1 MAHTRLTTAL
11 LMGQLAP
18 VLLGEEAPAAK
29 PTTLAE
35 LHEVQTRVQQSLPL
49 VRPALLA
56 LRTRTG
62 AATGIVV
69 SPEGI
74 VLTAAHVVI
83 DAEEKLIK
91 QKRITTIGNDGKVV
105 MATTLGYDTATDAAM
120 LQLDGK
126 RTDWPFVP
134 LKRSKRPEPGEW
146 CFALG
151 HPGGHDA
158 ARGDVLRVGKVLKV
172 TPNGIQ
178 TDCVLMGGDSGGPL
192 FALDGEL
199 IGIHSQ
205 IWEGRDQNVH
215 VSLIPFLRSWEALMG
230 GEHVMDWGLG
240 AGGWLGVQ
248 TRLSPTRQLQVAEV
262 APESPAARAGLRS
275 GDDILSLDG
284 QAMTS
289 GHQFSDALSSRA
301 AGDLV
306 VIVSRNGSGQRI
318 LTIRLAK
325 RPQVE

>member
-1 MAHTRLTTAL
+1 MMHPRLTTAL
-11 LMGQLAP
+11 LMGLLTPGLLAETP
-18 VLLGEEAPAAK
+18 TAAK
-29 PTTLAE
+29 PATLAE
-35 LHEVQTRVQQSLPL
+35 LHEVQTRVQQALPL

-62 AATGIVV
+62 AATGIIV

-83 DAEEKLIK
+83 DSDEKPVK
-91 QKRITTIGNDGKVV
+91 QKRVTTIGSDGKVV

-215 VSLIPFLRSWEALMG
+215 VSLIPFLRSWEAMMR
-230 GEHVMDWGLG
+230 GEHVENWGLG

-248 TRLSPTRQLQVAEV
+248 TRLSQTQQLQVAEV
-262 APESPAARAGLRS
+262 ALDSPASRAGLRS

-284 QAMTS
+284 QPMTTA
-289 GHQFSDALSSRA
+289 HQFSDALSSRA

-306 VIVSRNGSGQRI
+306 VIVARNRSGERI
-318 LTIRLAK
+318 LTIRLGK
-325 RPQVE
+325 RPQSE